1 MSRRTSLDVTE
12 DAWWVKDIVKSLKKG
27 MKFRTIS
34 PTHLYAN
41 ATLTIV
47 SIAYNAEKPLDS
59 FVKFRLEPKVRNKR
73 YDTARAW
80 WFLEYCEK
88 I

>member
-34 PTHLYAN
+34 PDRYGN
-41 ATLTIV
+41 ATLNIV

-59 FVKFRLEPKVRNKR
+59 FVKFRLEPKVKNKR